1 MRAGGGR
8 HSFGWLSILLL
19 VALGFGCGGDTSAP
33 PTATATPTPV
43 PTPTPDLGPPSFV
56 VIFADDM
63 GYGDLSSYGHPTIR
77 TPNIDRLGEEG
88 ALFTS
93 FYVPAPICAPS
104 RAALLTGRWP
114 IRTGIPWNPP
124 DRLDDDELTIADVL
138 QAEGYATG
146 AVGKWHLGWTTE
158 EMPIHHGFDFYY
170 GIVSGIDESDAILGD
185 QPTRDTVAPAFW
197 SQRYTEEA
205 IGFIADHPDE
215 PFFLYLA
222 YRDPHHPY
230 LPAPEFVGTSAGGT
244 YGDVIEQL
252 DASVGELMAAL
263 EDLGRDSNTLVVFT
277 SDNGPVIPPDGPG
290 SAGPL
295 FGGKGSLQEGGI
307 RVPALM
313 RWPGRIPAG
322 LVVSDLTSTLDL
334 FPTLV
339 ALARAP
345 LPERRYDGRDI
356 RGLVTGEVDRLPGDG
371 FDGRRELLFWYGR
384 EARGLRSGRWKYLR
398 PGPWSHIQTLYDLET
413 DPGEKYDLSFEN
425 PEMAEELDLRID
437 ELVRR

>member
-1 MRAGGGR
+1 M
-8 HSFGWLSILLL
+8 GWLSVLLL
-19 VALGFGCGGDTSAP
+19 AALGVGCGGDTSAP
-33 PTATATPTPV
+33 PTAGPTPAPT
-43 PTPTPDLGPPSFV
+43 PTPTPDLGPPNFV
-56 VIFADDM
+56 VIFVDDM

-88 ALFTS
+88 AVFTS

-138 QAEGYATG
+138 KTDGYATG

-170 GIVSGIDESDAILGD
+170 GIVAGFDESDAILGD
-185 QPTRDTVAPAFW
+185 QPTSDTVAPAFW

-205 IGFIADHPDE
+205 IAFIAAHPDE

-222 YRDPHHPY
+222 HRDPHLPNV
-230 LPAPEFVGTSAGGT
+230 PAPEFAGTSADGA

-263 EDLGRDSNTLVVFT
+263 VDLGRDSNTLVVFT

-313 RWPGRIPAG
+313 RWPDRIPAG
-322 LVVSDLTSTLDL
+322 LVVNEMTSTLDL

-339 ALARAP
+339 ALAGAP
-345 LPERRYDGRDI
+345 LPDRLYDGRDI
-356 RGLVTGEVDRLPGDG
+356 RGLITGEVDQLPGDG
-371 FDGRRELLFWYGR
+371 FDGKRELVFWYTR
-384 EARGLRSGRWKYLR
+384 EARAIRSGRWKYLR

-413 DPGEKYDLSFEN
+413 DPGEKHDLSFEN
-425 PEMAEELDLRID
+425 PEMVEQLDLRID
-437 ELVRR
+437 EIVSGR